1 MKRVNLL
8 CRSATFGNMVE
19 HRVLC
24 NIYSPVDET
33 WEYQNQDWKNIGTE
47 KISQNLLEEKFCLE
61 LQQNIPKVLG
71 LGNYLKFK
79 EYI

>member
-19 HRVLC
+19 RRVLC
-24 NIYSPVDET
+24 SIYSLVDET

-47 KISQNLLEEKFCLE
+47 KISPNE
-61 LQQNIPKVLG
+61 LQLNIPKVLG
-71 LGNYLKFK
+71 NYLKLLLN
-79 EYI
+79 ERNQSETIL

>member
-1 MKRVNLL
+1 MTRGNLL

-47 KISQNLLEEKFCLE
+47 KISPNLLEANFWFE
-61 LQQNIPKVLG
+61 LQPNIPKVLA
-71 LGNYLKFK
+71 NCLKFK
-79 EYI
+79 E